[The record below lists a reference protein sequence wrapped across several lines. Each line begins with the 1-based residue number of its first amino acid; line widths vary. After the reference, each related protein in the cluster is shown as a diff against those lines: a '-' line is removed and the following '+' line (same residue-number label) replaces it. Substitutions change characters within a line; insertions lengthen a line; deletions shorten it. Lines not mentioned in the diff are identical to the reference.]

1 MHLIKL
7 GDKNITRFDIALRN
21 FEPKYKLY
29 DDLKQRCKDIMSTK
43 NKEDDFERS
52 YSDINRWMNELDQ
65 IIKSKEVIAEN
76 IDIEEQTLKNMKD
89 YIIRAQLAHIKEIE
103 ERYLI
108 YD

>member
-89 YIIRAQLAHIKEIE
+89 FIIRA
-103 ERYLI
+103 
-108 YD
+108 